1 MVSKKELDTRRS
13 DLLELFKL
21 ADKQP
26 EQAQQAIQQVI
37 NPPYSRDL
45 SDNITESSI
54 NNLGDY
60 YLENYYNDWLY
71 KIWNYAEKIKQ

>member
-1 MVSKKELDTRRS
+1 MVSKKELDTKRS
-13 DLLELFKL
+13 KLLELFKL
-21 ADKQP
+21 ADKHP

-60 YLENYYNDWLY
+60 YLENYYNDW
-71 KIWNYAEKIKQ
+71 